1 MLSPPPRQPPEV
13 DVKRRRR
20 GGSDDAER
28 ERLAKRAEDARACRA
43 RRNRGEACYKLTIGR
58 SIFDLLSL
66 FAGLESG
73 AVDPKLVNP
82 ALGKFFGLA
91 VEAFLRERARGRR

>member
-1 MLSPPPRQPPEV
+1 LTA
-13 DVKRRRR
+13 VK
-20 GGSDDAER
+20 GNCPDDAER
-28 ERLAKRAEDARACRA
+28 ARLAKRAEDARACRA

-82 ALGKFFGLA
+82 ALGKFFGLT